1 MATLTVYSAPGS
13 VVPTTGFWTRA
24 RKAGATFVGL
34 GVLAAVLFGALA
46 KAGKD
51 ARFTFTVDITGSH
64 LDIPARAGAIGFGAA
79 CAVAGVLLLASA
91 RMSRLLVLL
100 TSLALA
106 FLVLSFL
113 CWQASVGR
121 NSNALPLGQ
130 LSRAT
135 VKAALPLIFGAIAG
149 VLCER
154 SGVINVAIEG
164 QLLTGAF
171 AGALFG
177 TIFTSSWVGLVASAL
192 GGLFISALLAVL
204 AIRYLVDQVVLGVV
218 LNLLALGL
226 TGFMFTQ
233 LMAPHQ
239 DEYNFVKVFP
249 IWSVP
254 GLSRIPVLGPA
265 LFQGSV
271 FLYLAIALV
280 IVVHLALFQT
290 RWGLR
295 TRAVGEH
302 PTAADTVGIR
312 VRGTRYRNVLIAGL
326 IAGIGG
332 GFLVLGDVGNFNA
345 NQTNGKGFIALAALI
360 FGRWSPVG
368 ATLAAL
374 LFGFTTALA
383 GALGSIGS
391 AIPQEF
397 LSMLPYAVTIV
408 AVAGLV
414 GRVRAPAADGQP
426 YVKG

>member
-1 MATLTVYSAPGS
+1 MATLTVYTAPGAT
-13 VVPTTGFWTRA
+13 VLVTGFWTRA
-24 RKAGATFVGL
+24 RKSGATFLGL
-34 GVLAAVLFGALA
+34 GIVAAVLFGALA
-46 KAGKD
+46 KAGTD
-51 ARFTFTVDITGSH
+51 ARFTFTVTITGSH
-64 LDIPARAGAIGFGAA
+64 IDIPAKAGAIGFGAA
-79 CAVAGVLLLASA
+79 CAVTGALLLAWGRTA
-91 RMSRLLVLL
+91 RLLVLL
-100 TSLALA
+100 TSLALV

-130 LSRAT
+130 LSRDS
-135 VKAALPLIFGAIAG
+135 VKAALPLVFGALAG

-177 TIFTSSWVGLVASAL
+177 TIFSSTWAGLIAAAL
-192 GGLFISALLAVL
+192 GGVFIAALLAVL

-218 LNLLALGL
+218 LNLFALGL
-226 TGFMFTQ
+226 TGFVFTQ
-233 LMAPHQ
+233 LMAPQQ
-239 DEYNFVKVFP
+239 DKYNFTKVFP
-249 IWSVP
+249 TWSIP
-254 GLSRIPVLGPA
+254 GLSSIPILGPA
-265 LFQGSV
+265 LFQGSI

-280 IVVHLALFQT
+280 IVVHVALFHT

-312 VRGTRYRNVLIAGL
+312 VLATRYRNVLIAGVV
-326 IAGIGG
+326 AGIGG
-332 GFLVLGDVGNFNA
+332 AYLVLGDVGNFNA
-345 NQTNGKGFIALAALI
+345 NQTNGRGFIALAALI

-374 LFGFTTALA
+374 LFGFTQALA
-383 GALGSIGS
+383 NALGSIGS

-397 LSMLPYAVTIV
+397 LSMLPYAATIV

-426 YVKG
+426 YLKG

>member
-1 MATLTVYSAPGS
+1 MATLTVYSTPGA

-24 RKAGATFVGL
+24 RKAGATFLAIGIVA
-34 GVLAAVLFGALA
+34 AAVFGTLA
-46 KAGKD
+46 KSGGY
-51 ARFTFTVDITGSH
+51 ARFTFTQTITGSH
-64 LDIPARAGAIGFGAA
+64 VDIPAKAGAIGFGLA
-79 CAVAGVLLLASA
+79 CAVAGAILLATGRAA
-91 RMSRLLVLL
+91 RMLVLL
-100 TSLALA
+100 TSLALV

-121 NSNALPLGQ
+121 NSNALPLGNMSQ
-130 LSRAT
+130 VT
-135 VKAALPLIFGAIAG
+135 VRYALPLIFGALAG

-177 TIFTSSWVGLVASAL
+177 TILGSSWGGLVAAAI
-192 GGLFISALLAVL
+192 GGLFIAALLAVL

-226 TGFMFTQ
+226 TTFVYTQ
-233 LMAPHQ
+233 LMATHQ
-239 DEYNFVKVFP
+239 DQYNFAKVFP
-249 IWSVP
+249 TWSVP
-254 GLSRIPVLGPA
+254 GLADIPILGPA
-265 LFQGSV
+265 LFQGNI
-271 FLYLAIALV
+271 FLYLAIGLV
-280 IVVHLALFQT
+280 VVVHVGLFHT

-312 VRGTRYRNVLIAGL
+312 VQWTRYRNVLIAGL
-326 IAGIGG
+326 IAGVGG
-332 GFLVLGDVGNFNA
+332 AYLVLGDVGDFNA

-374 LFGFTTALA
+374 LFGFTNALA

-397 LSMLPYAVTIV
+397 LSMLPYLATIV

-426 YVKG
+426 YIKG

>member
-1 MATLTVYSAPGS
+1 MATLTVYSTPGA

-24 RKAGATFVGL
+24 RKAGTVFLAL
-34 GVLAAVLFGALA
+34 GIVAAAVFGALA
-46 KAGKD
+46 KSGGH
-51 ARFTFTVDITGSH
+51 ARFTFTQTITGSH
-64 LDIPARAGAIGFGAA
+64 IDIPAKAGALAFGLA
-79 CAVAGVLLLASA
+79 CAAAGAVLLATA
-91 RMSRLLVLL
+91 RAARLLVLL
-100 TSLALA
+100 TSLALV
-106 FLVLSFL
+106 FLVLAFL
-113 CWQASVGR
+113 CWQASVGA

-130 LSRAT
+130 LSQST
-135 VKAALPLIFGAIAG
+135 VRYALPLIYGALAG

-177 TIFTSSWVGLVASAL
+177 TIFGSIWGGLVAAAL
-192 GGLFISALLAVL
+192 GGLFIAALLAVL

-226 TGFMFTQ
+226 TGFVFTQ

-239 DEYNFVKVFP
+239 DQYNFTKVFP
-249 IWSVP
+249 SWSIP
-254 GLSRIPVLGPA
+254 GLANIPILGPA
-265 LFQGSV
+265 LFQGSI

-280 IVVHLALFQT
+280 VVVHVGLFRT

-312 VRGTRYRNVLIAGL
+312 VQWTRYRNVLIAGL
-326 IAGIGG
+326 IAGVGG
-332 GFLVLGDVGNFNA
+332 AYLVLGDVGNFNA

-360 FGRWSPVG
+360 FGRWSPIG

-374 LFGFTTALA
+374 LFGFTSALA
-383 GALGSIGS
+383 QTLGAIGS

-397 LSMLPYAVTIV
+397 LSMLPYLATIV

-426 YVKG
+426 YIKG

>member
-1 MATLTVYSAPGS
+1 MATLTVYSAPGA

-24 RKAGATFVGL
+24 RKAGAAFLVL
-34 GVLAAVLFGALA
+34 GVLAAVACGALA
-46 KAGKD
+46 KSGAH
-51 ARFTFTVDITGSH
+51 ARFTFTVTITGSH
-64 LDIPARAGAIGFGAA
+64 VDIPAKAGAIGFGLA
-79 CAVAGVLLLASA
+79 CAVAGALLLVFN
-91 RMSRLLVLL
+91 RMARLLVLL
-100 TSLALA
+100 TSLALV
-106 FLVLSFL
+106 FLVISFL

-121 NSNALPLGQ
+121 NSDTLPLGQ
-130 LSRAT
+130 LSNST
-135 VKAALPLIFGAIAG
+135 VRAALPLIYGALAG

-177 TIFTSSWVGLVASAL
+177 SIFGSSWAGLVAAAL
-192 GGLFISALLAVL
+192 GGLFIAALLAVL
-204 AIRYLVDQVVLGVV
+204 AIKYLVDQVVLGVV

-226 TGFMFTQ
+226 TGFVFTQ

-239 DEYNFVKVFP
+239 DQYNFTKVFSS
-249 IWSVP
+249 WSIP
-254 GLSRIPVLGPA
+254 GLSDIPILGPA
-265 LFQGSV
+265 LFQGSI

-280 IVVHLALFQT
+280 IVIHFGLFHT

-302 PTAADTVGIR
+302 PTAADTVGVR
-312 VRGTRYRNVLIAGL
+312 VLWTRYRNVLIAGL

-332 GFLVLGDVGNFNA
+332 AYLVLGDVGNFNA

-360 FGRWSPVG
+360 FGRWSPIG

-374 LFGFTTALA
+374 LFGFTSALA
-383 GALGSIGS
+383 QGLGAIGS
-391 AIPQEF
+391 PIPQEF
-397 LSMLPYAVTIV
+397 LSMLPYLATIV

-426 YVKG
+426 YIKG

>member
-1 MATLTVYSAPGS
+1 
-13 VVPTTGFWTRA
+13 
-24 RKAGATFVGL
+24 
-34 GVLAAVLFGALA
+34 
-46 KAGKD
+46 
-51 ARFTFTVDITGSH
+51 
-64 LDIPARAGAIGFGAA
+64 
-79 CAVAGVLLLASA
+79 
-91 RMSRLLVLL
+91 
-100 TSLALA
+100 
-106 FLVLSFL
+106 
-113 CWQASVGR
+113 
-121 NSNALPLGQ
+121 
-130 LSRAT
+130 
-135 VKAALPLIFGAIAG
+135 

-177 TIFTSSWVGLVASAL
+177 SIFSSNVAGLIAAAI
-192 GGLFISALLAVL
+192 GGLFIAALLAVL

-218 LNLLALGL
+218 LNLFALGL
-226 TGFMFTQ
+226 TGFVFTQ

-239 DEYNFVKVFP
+239 DKYNFVTVFP
-249 IWSVP
+249 TWPIP
-254 GLSRIPVLGPA
+254 GLQDIPILGPA
-265 LFQGSV
+265 LFQGSI
-271 FLYLAIALV
+271 FLYLAIILV
-280 IVVHLALFQT
+280 IVVHVGLFYT

-312 VRGTRYRNVLIAGL
+312 VLWTRYRNVLIAGL
-326 IAGIGG
+326 IAGVGG
-332 GFLVLGDVGNFNA
+332 AYLVLGDVGNFNA

-383 GALGSIGS
+383 QTLGSIGS

-397 LSMLPYAVTIV
+397 LSMLPYLATIV

-426 YVKG
+426 YIKG

>member
-1 MATLTVYSAPGS
+1 MATLTVYSAPGA

-24 RKAGATFVGL
+24 RKAGASFLGL
-34 GVLAAVLFGALA
+34 GVVAAVLFGLLA
-46 KAGKD
+46 KSGAD
-51 ARFTFTVDITGSH
+51 ARFTFTVTITGSH
-64 LDIPARAGAIGFGAA
+64 LDIPGRPGAIGFGLA
-79 CAVAGVLLLASA
+79 CAVVGVLLLVFGWSG
-91 RMSRLLVLL
+91 RLLVLL

-130 LSRAT
+130 LAQAT
-135 VKAALPLIFGAIAG
+135 VKAALPLVFGAIAG

-177 TIFTSSWVGLVASAL
+177 SIFASTWAGLIAAAL
-192 GGLFISALLAVL
+192 GGLFIAALLAVL

-218 LNLLALGL
+218 LNLFALGL
-226 TGFMFTQ
+226 TGFVFTQ

-239 DEYNFVKVFP
+239 DQYNFTKVFP
-249 IWSVP
+249 TWSVP
-254 GLSRIPVLGPA
+254 GLSKIPILGPA
-265 LFQGSV
+265 LFQGTI
-271 FLYLAIALV
+271 FLYLAIVLV
-280 IVVHLALFQT
+280 IVVHFGLFYT

-312 VRGTRYRNVLIAGL
+312 VLWTRYRNVLIAGVV
-326 IAGIGG
+326 AGIGG
-332 GFLVLGDVGNFNA
+332 AFLVLGDVGNFNA

-383 GALGSIGS
+383 NALDSIGS
-391 AIPQEF
+391 SIPHEF
-397 LSMLPYAVTIV
+397 LSMLPYLATIV

-426 YVKG
+426 YIKG